1 MGKTLVF
8 IEIVALVL
16 ITALI
21 DESLMRVALSLAPGL
36 LLVQRAL
43 EGAAEPED
51 SSRSGLDDR
60 RHDPVVRNYVE
71 ELLSRV
77 RQFHSACHL
86 LRSGQI
92 SDDTATQRIV
102 EIEVDLNRIL
112 AEVMKATKEEAT
124 PETT

>member
-51 SSRSGLDDR
+51 SSRSGFEDR
-60 RHDPVVRNYVE
+60 RHDPVVRNYVD
-71 ELLSRV
+71 ELLSHV

-86 LRSGQI
+86 LSSGQI
-92 SDDTATQRIV
+92 SDDTAKQRIV
-102 EIEVDLNRIL
+102 EIEGDLNQLL
-112 AEVMKATKEEAT
+112 ADVMKATREEPTSDTA
-124 PETT
+124 